1 MQSESAEDAQEK
13 LRSLRKGEDERKTKI
28 AAVRSKLDAAEA
40 TLNQSQ
46 GLDPEQAR
54 KAEAK
59 RVSSR
64 TLSSCGGRRID
75 AVCQLSDGDP
85 ETDLP
90 AR

>member
-13 LRSLRKGEDERKTKI
+13 LRSLRKGEDERKIKI

-59 RVSSR
+59 RVSFR
-64 TLSSCGGRRID
+64 TLSRCGGRRID
-75 AVCQLSDGDP
+75 AICQLSDGHP

-90 AR
+90 A

>member
-1 MQSESAEDAQEK
+1 

-90 AR
+90 T